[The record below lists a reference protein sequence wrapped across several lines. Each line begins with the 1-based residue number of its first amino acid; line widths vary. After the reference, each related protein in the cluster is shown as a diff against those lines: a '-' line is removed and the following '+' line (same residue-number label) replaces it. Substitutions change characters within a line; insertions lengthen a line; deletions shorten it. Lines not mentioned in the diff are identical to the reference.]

1 MNFKL
6 FPSVM
11 LAIPLL
17 GCGNSITPEEKLKM
31 LESQRNVLTR
41 EFMADQHRQRAEC
54 QAQAIEFSGD
64 PLQKEVTSS
73 CMDTVRFMAET
84 SRGTI
89 ERIDKQIAEIRREQ
103 QKENPFNQFDG
114 K

>member
-1 MNFKL
+1 
-6 FPSVM
+6 M
-11 LAIPLL
+11 LVLPLL
-17 GCGNSITPEEKLKM
+17 GCGNQMTPEEKLKM
-31 LESQRNVLTR
+31 LENQRNVLTR

-64 PLQKEVTSS
+64 PLQGKVAES
-73 CMDTVRFMAET
+73 CMETVRFMVKT
-84 SRGTI
+84 SRETI

-103 QKENPFNQFDG
+103 QKENPFNHFDG